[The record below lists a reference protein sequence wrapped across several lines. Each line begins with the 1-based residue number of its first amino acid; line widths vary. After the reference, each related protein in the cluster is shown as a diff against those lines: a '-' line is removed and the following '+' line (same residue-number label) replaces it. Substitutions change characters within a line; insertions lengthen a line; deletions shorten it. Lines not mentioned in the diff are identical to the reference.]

1 MFLSQNKQHVQ
12 HCWNYAVLIML
23 IHAVLALSTMG
34 QVQAATGSDTCG
46 ATTPPVAKLKNSAFV
61 FVKPHANTEK
71 VRELV
76 VKKLENEGIEIL
88 SQVDINGEEIDSK
101 GLIDQ
106 HYYSIASKATILS
119 ANEIPVPSA
128 MFLESFGEDW
138 EKVLEEDRAS
148 NAIDACKRFGCSPE
162 ELNKA
167 WRDAKAVKFGGGFY
181 CGTSI

>member
-1 MFLSQNKQHVQ
+1 MFHLHNNQHGQ
-12 HCWNYAVLIML
+12 RRWNYAALIVLL
-23 IHAVLALSTMG
+23 HAVLAMSTMG
-34 QVQAATGSDTCG
+34 RVQAATGSDTC
-46 ATTPPVAKLKNSAFV
+46 ASTTPPVDKLKNSAFV

-76 VKKLENEGIEIL
+76 TKKLESQGIEIL
-88 SQVDINGEEIDSK
+88 SQADINGEEIDSK

-119 ANEIPVPSA
+119 ADKIPVPIE
-128 MFLESFGEDW
+128 MFRESFGEEW

-167 WRDAKAVKFGGGFY
+167 WRGAKAVKFGGGFY
-181 CGTSI
+181 CGM